1 MLVEFEKEL
10 IETIKEVCKN
20 TSPYLGEFENKDE
33 MELLIKGG
41 DSFVFVEF
49 LSERY
54 ENVVSKIGTYNIHI
68 LGVTSSKQQGYR
80 QENKYKA
87 IALCEAVDKKLRN
100 SELNNE
106 FRIEPKSLKV
116 SHNSITDYGYM
127 YVLTREIQTEFLEKS
142 EWLKES

>member
-10 IETIKEVCKN
+10 IETIKGVCKN

-54 ENVVSKIGTYNIHI
+54 ENVVSKICTYNIHI
-68 LGVTSSKQQGYR
+68 LGVTSSKQQSYR

-87 IALCEAVDKKLRN
+87 TILCEAVDKKLRN

-106 FRIEPKSLKV
+106 FRI
-116 SHNSITDYGYM
+116 
-127 YVLTREIQTEFLEKS
+127 
-142 EWLKES
+142 

>member
-10 IETIKEVCKN
+10 IETIKGVCKN

-49 LSERY
+49 LGERY
-54 ENVVSKIGTYNIHI
+54 ENVVSKIGTFNIHI
-68 LGVTSSKQQGYR
+68 LSTTASKQQSYR
-80 QENKYKA
+80 QENIYRA
-87 IALCEAVDKKLRN
+87 IDLCEKIDKKLRT

-106 FRIEPKSLKV
+106 FRIEPKTLKV
-116 SHNSITDYGYM
+116 THNSITDYGYM
-127 YVLTREIQTEFLEKS
+127 YVLPREIQTEFLEKS
-142 EWLKES
+142 EWLKEG